1 MIVHLDKSNFEQEVV
16 KSNIPVIIDFYADW
30 CMPCRMMAP
39 VFEKLSKEYNGK
51 VKFCKVNTDQNQEIS
66 MEFEI
71 QGIPALILVKDKQEV
86 GRIVGFNPEEALREK
101 IEELIKEKKN
111 GIRL

>member
-39 VFEKLSKEYNGK
+39 VFEKLSKEYSGK
-51 VKFCKVNTDQNQEIS
+51 IKFCKVNTDQNQEIS

-86 GRIVGFNPEEALREK
+86 GRIVGFNNEEVLKEK
-101 IEELIKEKKN
+101 IEEL
-111 GIRL
+111 L